1 MGRLRDA
8 KEVVSTIENAR
19 KREQVYTQFRVTK
32 NSFLPMGAIV
42 TQEKLDPGM
51 YQVKQTMQGIMFE
64 FHELNTDELLRFDDS
79 RHREVLGEIKDF
91 WRRKDE
97 YVKLGFTHKRG
108 VLLRGEPGTGKSCLL
123 KLVMEDC
130 VARGDVVFII
140 KDAYVLKE
148 ALAVY
153 RDVEADRHVLII
165 MEDIDHVF
173 DYGGEYPILEL
184 LDGDSQVDGVLFLFT
199 TNYYER
205 LSPRIKRPGRIDKII
220 EIMSPPKEGRL
231 AYLKHKLGLHEGE
244 RALEELADKTDGFS
258 FAQLREFLVS
268 VYCLGTSVD
277 KAVDRVRNG
286 IDESFLTEE
295 LLDEKLDRA
304 LNKTKVSRILRR
316 IR

>member
-1 MGRLRDA
+1 MRREA
-8 KEVVSTIENAR
+8 KEVVKTIENAR
-19 KREQVYTQFRVTK
+19 KRERVYTQFRVQK

-51 YQVKQTMQGIMFE
+51 YQVKSTMAGILFE

-79 RHREVLGEIKDF
+79 RHKEVLGEIKDF
-91 WRRKDE
+91 WQRKNE

-108 VLLRGEPGTGKSCLL
+108 VLLRGEPGVGKSCLL

-130 VARGDVVFII
+130 VARGDVVFIV
-140 KDAYVLKE
+140 KDSYILKE

-153 RDVEADRHVLII
+153 RDVEPDRHVLIV
-165 MEDIDHVF
+165 MEDIDRVF
-173 DYGGEYPILEL
+173 DYGGEHPILEL
-184 LDGDSQVDGVLFLFT
+184 LDGDAQTDGVLFLFT
-199 TNYYER
+199 TNYYNKLSER
-205 LSPRIKRPGRIDKII
+205 IRRPGRIDKII
-220 EIMSPPKEGRL
+220 EIKNPPAEGRL
-231 AYLKHKLGLHEGE
+231 AYLKHKLGMHEDE
-244 RALEELADKTDGFS
+244 KTLEDLADKTDGFS

-268 VYCLGTSVD
+268 VYCLGSSVD

-295 LLDEKLDRA
+295 LLNRKLDRA
-304 LNKTKVSRILRR
+304 LNKTKVSKILRR